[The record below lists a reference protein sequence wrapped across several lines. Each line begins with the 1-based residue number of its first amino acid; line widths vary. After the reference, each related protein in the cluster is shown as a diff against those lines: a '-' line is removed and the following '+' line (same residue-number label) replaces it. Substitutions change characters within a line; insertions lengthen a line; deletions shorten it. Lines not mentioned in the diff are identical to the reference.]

1 MPNCSMNLRHALTMY
16 VSRCGMETEM
26 GEIVL
31 YRSYLHVEQKRSAVE
46 DVQNWEH
53 LQDNEMICLYINLD
67 SKDFW
72 VALVLLQRTVTV
84 SMAVFLVT

>member
-1 MPNCSMNLRHALTMY
+1 MPDCSMNLRYALTMY

-46 DVQNWEH
+46 DV
-53 LQDNEMICLYINLD
+53 
-67 SKDFW
+67 
-72 VALVLLQRTVTV
+72 
-84 SMAVFLVT
+84 